1 MFPFRFFVQTFGVI
15 TVIFDLAKNAEESG
29 KYEDAIKSYKEVLN
43 VFEQALGA
51 EDEQTKEVYTNIGM
65 CYKALGKNEEALTYL
80 TKALSSSNTTSVVPK
95 QDTAIE
101 KQETSEEEL
110 EEAYR
115 LHKEAIRLQE
125 KGMTSKHK
133 KNYNEAINYYED
145 ALKIL
150 KKVLGNNPANIG
162 AGYRDIGECYYY
174 LDKIDQAINYYKDAL
189 KIFDQSFDFD
199 NVYSADLYYKIGVCY
214 SEINKDEIALYY
226 LRKALRIFKM
236 NNDEDEERVIE
247 TINEIKE
254 KFYGDSLVEYE
265 EDDEYD
271 EEDDE
276 YDEEDYEYDEEY
288 SVEKAPKI
296 SELSDYGD
304 NYSDSGFWNKVKKLG
319 KKVLKPALLLYYV
332 MKEPST
338 PFDTKGL
345 IIGAL
350 GYLILPIDLIPD
362 FIPVAGYTD
371 DLTALLAVVKMCKEH
386 ITPEIERKVRK
397 YLGE

>member
-1 MFPFRFFVQTFGVI
+1 MGNNDTNFKLAN
-15 TVIFDLAKNAEESG
+15 VIFDLAKNSEESG

-80 TKALSSSNTTSVVPK
+80 TKALSSSNTTSVV
-95 QDTAIE
+95 Q
-101 KQETSEEEL
+101 KQETAIAKQETNEEES

-115 LHKEAIRLQE
+115 LHREAIRL
-125 KGMTSKHK
+125 KGEGITCQYK

-145 ALKIL
+145 AVKIL
-150 KKVLGNNPANIG
+150 KKVLGNNHVEIG

-174 LDKIDQAINYYKDAL
+174 FDKIDEAINYYKDAL

-199 NVYSADLYYKIGVCY
+199 NVYSADLYHKIGVCY
-214 SEINKDEIALYY
+214 LEINKVEIALYY

-236 NNDEDEERVIE
+236 NNDEYEEEGVIE

-265 EDDEYD
+265 EEDEYD
-271 EEDDE
+271 EEDCE
-276 YDEEDYEYDEEY
+276 YDEEDEYEEEY
-288 SVEKAPKI
+288 TEEKVPKI

-319 KKVLKPALLLYYV
+319 KKVLKPALQLYYV
-332 MKEPST
+332 MKESST
-338 PFDTKGL
+338 PLDTKGL
-345 IIGAL
+345 IIGTL

-371 DLTALLAVVKMCKEH
+371 DLAALLAVVKMCKEH

-397 YLGE
+397 DLGE

>member
-1 MFPFRFFVQTFGVI
+1 MGNNDTNLKLAN
-15 TVIFDLAKNAEESG
+15 VIFDLAKNSEESG

-80 TKALSSSNTTSVVPK
+80 TKALSSSNTTSEV
-95 QDTAIE
+95 A
-101 KQETSEEEL
+101 KQETAIAKQETNEEES

-115 LHKEAIRLQE
+115 LHREAIRLRGE
-125 KGMTSKHK
+125 GITSKHK

-145 ALKIL
+145 AVKIL
-150 KKVLGNNPANIG
+150 KKVLGNNHADIG
-162 AGYRDIGECYYY
+162 AEYRNIGECYYY

-214 SEINKDEIALYY
+214 SKINKVEIALYY

-265 EDDEYD
+265 EEDEYD
-271 EEDDE
+271 EEDC
-276 YDEEDYEYDEEY
+276 EYDEEY

-319 KKVLKPALLLYYV
+319 KKVLKPALQLYYV
-332 MKEPST
+332 MKESST
-338 PFDTKGL
+338 PLDTKGL

-397 YLGE
+397 DLGE

>member
-1 MFPFRFFVQTFGVI
+1 MENNDTNLKLAN
-15 TVIFDLAKNAEESG
+15 VIFDLAKNAEESG

-51 EDEQTKEVYTNIGM
+51 EDEKTKEVYTNIGM

-80 TKALSSSNTTSVVPK
+80 TKALSSSNTTSEV
-95 QDTAIE
+95 A
-101 KQETSEEEL
+101 KQETAIAKQETNEEEL
-110 EEAYR
+110 NEEEFRELKEAYR
-115 LHKEAIRLQE
+115 LIGEGI
-125 KGMTSKHK
+125 TSKYK

-145 ALKIL
+145 ALKIF
-150 KKVLGNNPANIG
+150 KKVLRNNGGEIG
-162 AGYRDIGECYYY
+162 GVYRYIGECYYY
-174 LDKIDQAINYYKDAL
+174 LDKIDEAINYYKDAL
-189 KIFDQSFDFD
+189 KNFDQLLDFD
-199 NVYSADLYYKIGVCY
+199 NVVSADLYYKIGVCY

-265 EDDEYD
+265 EDEYE
-271 EEDDE
+271 EEDCE

-288 SVEKAPKI
+288 SVEKAPRT
-296 SELSDYGD
+296 SELSGYGD

-319 KKVLKPALLLYYV
+319 KKVLKPALQLYYV
-332 MKEPST
+332 MKESST
-338 PFDTKGL
+338 PLDTKGL

-362 FIPVAGYTD
+362 FIPAAGYTD
-371 DLTALLAVVKMCKEH
+371 DLAALLAVVKMCKEH

-397 YLGE
+397 DLGE

>member
-1 MFPFRFFVQTFGVI
+1 
-15 TVIFDLAKNAEESG
+15 VIFDLAKNAEESG

-80 TKALSSSNTTSVVPK
+80 TKALSSSNTTSEAPK

-101 KQETSEEEL
+101 KQETNEEES

-115 LHKEAIRLQE
+115 LEIEANRLRGEAI
-125 KGMTSKHK
+125 TSKHK

-150 KKVLGNNPANIG
+150 KKVLGNNNVNIG

-174 LDKIDQAINYYKDAL
+174 LDKIDEAINYYKDAL
-189 KIFDQSFDFD
+189 KIFDQYFDFD
-199 NVYSADLYYKIGVCY
+199 NVYSADVYYKIGVCY
-214 SEINKDEIALYY
+214 SEINKVEIALYY

-271 EEDDE
+271 EED
-276 YDEEDYEYDEEY
+276 YEYDEEY
-288 SVEKAPKI
+288 SVEKSPKI
-296 SELSDYGD
+296 SELSGYGD

-319 KKVLKPALLLYYV
+319 KKVLKPALQLYYV
-332 MKEPST
+332 MKESST
-338 PFDTKGL
+338 PLDTKGL

-371 DLTALLAVVKMCKEH
+371 DLAALLAVVKMCKEH

-397 YLGE
+397 DLGE

>member
-1 MFPFRFFVQTFGVI
+1 MGNNDTNLKLAN
-15 TVIFDLAKNAEESG
+15 VIFDLAKNAEESG

-80 TKALSSSNTTSVVPK
+80 TKALSSSNTTSEV
-95 QDTAIE
+95 Q
-101 KQETSEEEL
+101 KQETAIAKQETNEEES

-115 LHKEAIRLQE
+115 LEIEANRLRE
-125 KGMTSKHK
+125 KGITCQYK

-145 ALKIL
+145 AVKIL
-150 KKVLGNNPANIG
+150 KKVLGNNHVEIG
-162 AGYRDIGECYYY
+162 AGYRDIGKCYYY
-174 LDKIDQAINYYKDAL
+174 LDKIDEAINYYKDAL

-214 SEINKDEIALYY
+214 SEINKVEIALYY

-265 EDDEYD
+265 ED
-271 EEDDE
+271 
-276 YDEEDYEYDEEY
+276 YEYDEEY
-288 SVEKAPKI
+288 TEEKAPKI

-319 KKVLKPALLLYYV
+319 KKVLKPALQLYYV
-332 MKEPST
+332 MKESST
-338 PFDTKGL
+338 PLDTKGL

-362 FIPVAGYTD
+362 FIPAAGYTD
-371 DLTALLAVVKMCKEH
+371 DLAALLAVVKMCKEH

-397 YLGE
+397 DLGE

>member
-1 MFPFRFFVQTFGVI
+1 MENNDTNLKLAN
-15 TVIFDLAKNAEESG
+15 VIFDLAKNSEESG

-80 TKALSSSNTTSVVPK
+80 TKALSNGNTASVVPK
-95 QDTAIE
+95 QETAIE
-101 KQETSEEEL
+101 KQETNEEES

-115 LHKEAIRLQE
+115 LEIEANRLRGEAI
-125 KGMTSKHK
+125 TSKHK

-150 KKVLGNNPANIG
+150 KKVLGNNNVNIG

-174 LDKIDQAINYYKDAL
+174 LDKIDEAINYYKDAL
-189 KIFDQSFDFD
+189 KIFDKSFDFD
-199 NVYSADLYYKIGVCY
+199 NVLSAALYYEIGVCY
-214 SEINKDEIALYY
+214 SEINKVEIALYY

-271 EEDDE
+271 EEDCE
-276 YDEEDYEYDEEY
+276 YDEEDCEYDEEY
-288 SVEKAPKI
+288 TEEKVPKI

-319 KKVLKPALLLYYV
+319 KKVLKPALQLYYV
-332 MKEPST
+332 MKESST
-338 PFDTKGL
+338 PLDTKGL

-371 DLTALLAVVKMCKEH
+371 DLAALLAVVKMCKEH

-397 YLGE
+397 DLGE

>member
-1 MFPFRFFVQTFGVI
+1 MGNNDTNLKLAN
-15 TVIFDLAKNAEESG
+15 VIFDLAKNAEESG

-80 TKALSSSNTTSVVPK
+80 TKALSSSNTTSEV
-95 QDTAIE
+95 Q
-101 KQETSEEEL
+101 KQETAIAKQEINEEES

-115 LHKEAIRLQE
+115 LHLEAIRL
-125 KGMTSKHK
+125 KGEGITCQYK

-145 ALKIL
+145 ALKIK
-150 KKVLGNNPANIG
+150 KKVLGNNHVDIG

-174 LDKIDQAINYYKDAL
+174 LDKIDEAINYYKDAL
-189 KIFDQSFDFD
+189 KIFDQYFDFD
-199 NVYSADLYYKIGVCY
+199 NVYSADVYYKIGVCY
-214 SEINKDEIALYY
+214 SKINKVEIALYY

-236 NNDEDEERVIE
+236 SNDEDEERVIE

-265 EDDEYD
+265 EEDEYD
-271 EEDDE
+271 EEDC
-276 YDEEDYEYDEEY
+276 EYDEEY
-288 SVEKAPKI
+288 TEEKVPKT

-319 KKVLKPALLLYYV
+319 KKVLKPALQLYYV
-332 MKEPST
+332 MKESST
-338 PFDTKGL
+338 PLDTKGL

-371 DLTALLAVVKMCKEH
+371 DLAALLAVVKMCKEH

-397 YLGE
+397 DLGE

>member
-1 MFPFRFFVQTFGVI
+1 MGNNDTNLKLAN
-15 TVIFDLAKNAEESG
+15 VIFDLAKNAEESG

-51 EDEQTKEVYTNIGM
+51 EDEKTKEVYTNIGM

-80 TKALSSSNTTSVVPK
+80 AKALSSSNTTSVV
-95 QDTAIE
+95 Q
-101 KQETSEEEL
+101 KQETAIAKQETNEEEL

-115 LHKEAIRLQE
+115 LHKEAIRL
-125 KGMTSKHK
+125 KGEGITSEYK

-150 KKVLGNNPANIG
+150 KKVLGNNHVDIG
-162 AGYRDIGECYYY
+162 AGYRDIGKCYYY

-214 SEINKDEIALYY
+214 SEINKVEIALYY

-265 EDDEYD
+265 EE
-271 EEDDE
+271 DE

-288 SVEKAPKI
+288 SVEKAPRT
-296 SELSDYGD
+296 SELSGYGD

-319 KKVLKPALLLYYV
+319 KKVLKPALQLYYV
-332 MKEPST
+332 MKESST
-338 PFDTKGL
+338 PLDTKAL

-350 GYLILPIDLIPD
+350 GYLILPVDLIPD
-362 FIPVAGYTD
+362 FIPAAGYTD
-371 DLTALLAVVKMCKEH
+371 DLAALLAVVKMCKEH

-397 YLGE
+397 DLGE

>member
-1 MFPFRFFVQTFGVI
+1 MGNNDTNLKLAN
-15 TVIFDLAKNAEESG
+15 VIFDLAKNAEESG
-29 KYEDAIKSYKEVLN
+29 KYEDAIKSYKEALN

-51 EDEQTKEVYTNIGM
+51 ENEQTKEVYTNIGM

-95 QDTAIE
+95 QETAIE
-101 KQETSEEEL
+101 KQETNEEEL
-110 EEAYR
+110 NEEAYR
-115 LHKEAIRLQE
+115 LEIEANRLRGE
-125 KGMTSKHK
+125 GITSEYK

-150 KKVLGNNPANIG
+150 KKVLGNNNVNIG

-174 LDKIDQAINYYKDAL
+174 LDKIDEAINYYKDAL
-189 KIFDQSFDFD
+189 KIFDQYFDFD

-214 SEINKDEIALYY
+214 SEINKVEIALYY

-265 EDDEYD
+265 EE
-271 EEDDE
+271 DE

-288 SVEKAPKI
+288 SVEKSPKI
-296 SELSDYGD
+296 SELSGYGD

-319 KKVLKPALLLYYV
+319 KKVLKPALQLYYV
-332 MKEPST
+332 MKESST
-338 PFDTKGL
+338 PLDTKGL

-371 DLTALLAVVKMCKEH
+371 DLAALLAVVKMCKEH

-397 YLGE
+397 DLGE

>member
-1 MFPFRFFVQTFGVI
+1 MGNNDTNLKLAN
-15 TVIFDLAKNAEESG
+15 VIFDLAKNAEESG

-51 EDEQTKEVYTNIGM
+51 EDEKTKEVYTNIGM
-65 CYKALGKNEEALTYL
+65 CYKALGNNEEALTYL
-80 TKALSSSNTTSVVPK
+80 TKALSNGNTTSVVQK

-101 KQETSEEEL
+101 KQDTNEEEL
-110 EEAYR
+110 EEEYRLKKEAYR
-115 LHKEAIRLQE
+115 LKE
-125 KGMTSKHK
+125 KGITSEYKE
-133 KNYNEAINYYED
+133 NYNEAINYYEN
-145 ALKIL
+145 ALKIF
-150 KKVLGNNPANIG
+150 KKVLGNNHGEIG
-162 AGYRDIGECYYY
+162 DGYRKIGKCYYY

-189 KIFDQSFDFD
+189 KIFDKSFDFD
-199 NVYSADLYYKIGVCY
+199 NVLSAALYYEIGVCY
-214 SEINKDEIALYY
+214 SEINKVEIALYY

-265 EDDEYD
+265 EEDEYD
-271 EEDDE
+271 EEDCE

-319 KKVLKPALLLYYV
+319 KKVLKPALQLYYV

-362 FIPVAGYTD
+362 FIPAAGYTD
-371 DLTALLAVVKMCKEH
+371 DLAALLAVVKMCKEH

-397 YLGE
+397 DLGE

>member
-1 MFPFRFFVQTFGVI
+1 MGNNDTNLKLAN
-15 TVIFDLAKNAEESG
+15 VIFDLAKNAEESG

-80 TKALSSSNTTSVVPK
+80 TKALSSSNTTSVVQK
-95 QDTAIE
+95 QETAIE
-101 KQETSEEEL
+101 KQETNEEES

-115 LHKEAIRLQE
+115 LEIEANRLRE
-125 KGMTSKHK
+125 KGITSEHK

-150 KKVLGNNPANIG
+150 KKVFGNNHANIG

-174 LDKIDQAINYYKDAL
+174 LDKIDEAINYYKDAL

-199 NVYSADLYYKIGVCY
+199 NVYSADVYYKIGVCY
-214 SEINKDEIALYY
+214 SEINKVEIALYY

-236 NNDEDEERVIE
+236 SNDEDEEERVIE

-265 EDDEYD
+265 ED
-271 EEDDE
+271 
-276 YDEEDYEYDEEY
+276 YEYDEEY
-288 SVEKAPKI
+288 TEEKVPKI

-319 KKVLKPALLLYYV
+319 KKVLKPALQLYYV
-332 MKEPST
+332 MKESST

-371 DLTALLAVVKMCKEH
+371 DLAALLAVVKMCKEH

-397 YLGE
+397 DLGE

>member
-1 MFPFRFFVQTFGVI
+1 MGNNDTNLKLAN
-15 TVIFDLAKNAEESG
+15 VIFDLAKNAEESG

-80 TKALSSSNTTSVVPK
+80 TKVLSSSNTTSVV
-95 QDTAIE
+95 Q
-101 KQETSEEEL
+101 KQETAIAKQETNEEEL
-110 EEAYR
+110 EEEYR
-115 LHKEAIRLQE
+115 LKKEAIRLKE
-125 KGMTSKHK
+125 KGITSEYKE
-133 KNYNEAINYYED
+133 NYNEAINYYED
-145 ALKIL
+145 ALKIK
-150 KKVLGNNPANIG
+150 KKVLGNNHVEIG
-162 AGYRDIGECYYY
+162 AGYRDIGKCYYY
-174 LDKIDQAINYYKDAL
+174 LDKIDEAINYYKDAL

-214 SEINKDEIALYY
+214 SEINKVEIALYY

-265 EDDEYD
+265 ED
-271 EEDDE
+271 
-276 YDEEDYEYDEEY
+276 YEYDEEY
-288 SVEKAPKI
+288 TEEKAPKI

-319 KKVLKPALLLYYV
+319 KKVLKPALQLYYV
-332 MKEPST
+332 MKESST
-338 PFDTKGL
+338 PLDTKGL

-362 FIPVAGYTD
+362 FIPAAGYTD
-371 DLTALLAVVKMCKEH
+371 DLAALLAVVKMCKEH

-397 YLGE
+397 DLGE

>member
-1 MFPFRFFVQTFGVI
+1 MENNDTNLKLAN
-15 TVIFDLAKNAEESG
+15 VIFDLAKNSEESG

-80 TKALSSSNTTSVVPK
+80 TKALSSSNTTSVVQK
-95 QDTAIE
+95 QETAIE
-101 KQETSEEEL
+101 KQDTNEEES

-115 LHKEAIRLQE
+115 LHIEAIRL
-125 KGMTSKHK
+125 KGEGITSEYKE
-133 KNYNEAINYYED
+133 NYNEAINYYED

-150 KKVLGNNPANIG
+150 KKVLGNNHVDIG
-162 AGYRDIGECYYY
+162 AGYRDIGKCYYY
-174 LDKIDQAINYYKDAL
+174 LDKIDEAINYYKDAL

-214 SEINKDEIALYY
+214 SEINKVEIALYY

-265 EDDEYD
+265 EEDEYD
-271 EEDDE
+271 EEDC
-276 YDEEDYEYDEEY
+276 EYDEEY
-288 SVEKAPKI
+288 TEEKAPKI

-319 KKVLKPALLLYYV
+319 KKVLKPALQLYYV

-397 YLGE
+397 DLGE

>member
-1 MFPFRFFVQTFGVI
+1 MGNNDTNLKLAN
-15 TVIFDLAKNAEESG
+15 VIFDLAKNAEESG

-80 TKALSSSNTTSVVPK
+80 TKALSSGNTTSEVPK
-95 QDTAIE
+95 QETAIE
-101 KQETSEEEL
+101 KQETNEEEL

-125 KGMTSKHK
+125 KGITSEYK

-150 KKVLGNNPANIG
+150 KKVLGNNHVDIG
-162 AGYRDIGECYYY
+162 AGYRDIGKCYYY

-214 SEINKDEIALYY
+214 SEINKVEIALYY

-271 EEDDE
+271 EEDC
-276 YDEEDYEYDEEY
+276 EYDEEY
-288 SVEKAPKI
+288 TEEKAPKI

-319 KKVLKPALLLYYV
+319 KKVLKPALQLYYV
-332 MKEPST
+332 MKESST
-338 PFDTKGL
+338 PLDTKGL

-350 GYLILPIDLIPD
+350 GYLILPVDLIPD
-362 FIPVAGYTD
+362 FIPAAGYTD
-371 DLTALLAVVKMCKEH
+371 DLAALLAVVKMCKEH

-397 YLGE
+397 DLGE

>member
-1 MFPFRFFVQTFGVI
+1 
-15 TVIFDLAKNAEESG
+15 
-29 KYEDAIKSYKEVLN
+29 
-43 VFEQALGA
+43 
-51 EDEQTKEVYTNIGM
+51 M

-80 TKALSSSNTTSVVPK
+80 TKALSSSNTTSVVQK
-95 QDTAIE
+95 QETAIE
-101 KQETSEEEL
+101 KQDTNEEES

-115 LHKEAIRLQE
+115 LEIEANRLRGEAI
-125 KGMTSKHK
+125 TSEHK

-150 KKVLGNNPANIG
+150 KKVLGNNHVNIG

-174 LDKIDQAINYYKDAL
+174 LDKIDEAINYYKDAL
-189 KIFDQSFDFD
+189 KIFDQYFDFD
-199 NVYSADLYYKIGVCY
+199 NVYSADVYYKIGVCY
-214 SEINKDEIALYY
+214 SKINKVEIALYY

-265 EDDEYD
+265 EEDEYD
-271 EEDDE
+271 EEDCE

-319 KKVLKPALLLYYV
+319 KKVLKPALQLYYV
-332 MKEPST
+332 MKESST
-338 PFDTKGL
+338 PLDTKGL

-350 GYLILPIDLIPD
+350 GYLILPVDLIPD
-362 FIPVAGYTD
+362 FIPAAGYTD
-371 DLTALLAVVKMCKEH
+371 DLAALLAVVKMCKEH

-397 YLGE
+397 DLGE

>member
-1 MFPFRFFVQTFGVI
+1 
-15 TVIFDLAKNAEESG
+15 
-29 KYEDAIKSYKEVLN
+29 
-43 VFEQALGA
+43 
-51 EDEQTKEVYTNIGM
+51 M

-80 TKALSSSNTTSVVPK
+80 TKALSNGNTASVVQK

-101 KQETSEEEL
+101 KQETNEEEL

-115 LHKEAIRLQE
+115 LHKEAIRL
-125 KGMTSKHK
+125 KGEGITSEYK
-133 KNYNEAINYYED
+133 KNYNEAINYYE
-145 ALKIL
+145 
-150 KKVLGNNPANIG
+150 
-162 AGYRDIGECYYY
+162 
-174 LDKIDQAINYYKDAL
+174 DAL

-214 SEINKDEIALYY
+214 SEINKVEIALYY

-265 EDDEYD
+265 EE
-271 EEDDE
+271 DE

-288 SVEKAPKI
+288 SVEKVPRT
-296 SELSDYGD
+296 SELSGYGD

-319 KKVLKPALLLYYV
+319 KKVLKPALQLYYV
-332 MKEPST
+332 MKESST
-338 PFDTKGL
+338 PLDTKGL

-350 GYLILPIDLIPD
+350 GYLILPVDLIPD
-362 FIPVAGYTD
+362 FIPAAGYTD
-371 DLTALLAVVKMCKEH
+371 DLAALLAVVKMCKEH

-397 YLGE
+397 DLGE

>member
-1 MFPFRFFVQTFGVI
+1 MENNDTNLKLAN
-15 TVIFDLAKNAEESG
+15 VIFDLAKNAEESG
-29 KYEDAIKSYKEVLN
+29 KYEDAIKSYKEALN

-51 EDEQTKEVYTNIGM
+51 EDEKTKEVYTNIGM

-80 TKALSSSNTTSVVPK
+80 TKALSSSNTTSVVQK
-95 QDTAIE
+95 QETAIE
-101 KQETSEEEL
+101 KQETNEEES

-115 LHKEAIRLQE
+115 LEIEANRLRGE
-125 KGMTSKHK
+125 GITSEYK

-150 KKVLGNNPANIG
+150 KKVLGNNNVNIG

-174 LDKIDQAINYYKDAL
+174 LDKIDEAINYYKDAL
-189 KIFDQSFDFD
+189 KIFDQYFDFD

-214 SEINKDEIALYY
+214 SEINKVEIALYY

-265 EDDEYD
+265 EDC
-271 EEDDE
+271 
-276 YDEEDYEYDEEY
+276 EYDEEY
-288 SVEKAPKI
+288 TEEKVPKI

-319 KKVLKPALLLYYV
+319 KKVLKPALQLYYV
-332 MKEPST
+332 MKESST
-338 PFDTKGL
+338 PLDTKGL

-371 DLTALLAVVKMCKEH
+371 DLAALLAVVKMCKEH

-397 YLGE
+397 DLGE

>member
-1 MFPFRFFVQTFGVI
+1 MENNDTNLKLAN
-15 TVIFDLAKNAEESG
+15 VIFDLAKNSEESG

-80 TKALSSSNTTSVVPK
+80 TKALSSSNTTSEV
-95 QDTAIE
+95 Q
-101 KQETSEEEL
+101 KQETAIAKQEINEEES

-115 LHKEAIRLQE
+115 LHLEAIRL
-125 KGMTSKHK
+125 KGEGITCQYK

-145 ALKIL
+145 AVKIL
-150 KKVLGNNPANIG
+150 KKVLGNNHVEIG

-174 LDKIDQAINYYKDAL
+174 FDKIDEAINYYKDAL

-199 NVYSADLYYKIGVCY
+199 NVYSADLYHKIGVCY
-214 SEINKDEIALYY
+214 SEINKVEIALYY

-236 NNDEDEERVIE
+236 NNDEYEEEGVIE

-254 KFYGDSLVEYE
+254 KFYGNSLVEYE
-265 EDDEYD
+265 EEDEYD
-271 EEDDE
+271 EEDCE
-276 YDEEDYEYDEEY
+276 YDEEDEYDEEY

-319 KKVLKPALLLYYV
+319 KKVLKPALQLYYV
-332 MKEPST
+332 MKESST
-338 PFDTKGL
+338 PLDTKGL

-371 DLTALLAVVKMCKEH
+371 DLAALLAVVKMCKEH

-397 YLGE
+397 DLGE

>member
-1 MFPFRFFVQTFGVI
+1 MENNDTNLKLAN
-15 TVIFDLAKNAEESG
+15 VIFDLAKNAEESG
-29 KYEDAIKSYKEVLN
+29 KYEDAIKSYKEALN

-51 EDEQTKEVYTNIGM
+51 EDEKTKEVYTNIGM

-80 TKALSSSNTTSVVPK
+80 TKALSNGNTTSVVPK
-95 QDTAIE
+95 QETAIA
-101 KQETSEEEL
+101 KQETNEAEL
-110 EEAYR
+110 EEAYK
-115 LHKEAIRLQE
+115 LKE
-125 KGMTSKHK
+125 KGHESHNKE
-133 KNYNEAINYYED
+133 NYNE
-145 ALKIL
+145 
-150 KKVLGNNPANIG
+150 
-162 AGYRDIGECYYY
+162 
-174 LDKIDQAINYYKDAL
+174 AINYYKDAL
-189 KIFDQSFDFD
+189 KIFDKSFDFD
-199 NVYSADLYYKIGVCY
+199 NVLSAALYYEIGVCY
-214 SEINKDEIALYY
+214 SEINKVEIALYY

-271 EEDDE
+271 EEDCE

-319 KKVLKPALLLYYV
+319 KKVLKPALQLYYV

-362 FIPVAGYTD
+362 FIPAAGYTD
-371 DLTALLAVVKMCKEH
+371 DLAALLAVVKMCKEH

-397 YLGE
+397 DLGE

>member
-1 MFPFRFFVQTFGVI
+1 MENNDTNLKLAN
-15 TVIFDLAKNAEESG
+15 VIFDLAKNAEESG
-29 KYEDAIKSYKEVLN
+29 KYEDAIKSYKEALN
-43 VFEQALGA
+43 VFEQALGE

-65 CYKALGKNEEALTYL
+65 CYKSLGKNEEALTYL
-80 TKALSSSNTTSVVPK
+80 TKALSSSNTTSEVAK
-95 QDTAIE
+95 QETAIE
-101 KQETSEEEL
+101 KQDTNEEES

-115 LHKEAIRLQE
+115 LHREAIRL
-125 KGMTSKHK
+125 KGEGITSEYK
-133 KNYNEAINYYED
+133 KNYNEAINYYE
-145 ALKIL
+145 
-150 KKVLGNNPANIG
+150 
-162 AGYRDIGECYYY
+162 
-174 LDKIDQAINYYKDAL
+174 DAL

-214 SEINKDEIALYY
+214 SEINKVEIALYY

-271 EEDDE
+271 EEDCEYDEEDE
-276 YDEEDYEYDEEY
+276 YDEEYTEEK
-288 SVEKAPKI
+288 VPKI

-319 KKVLKPALLLYYV
+319 KKVLKPALQLYYV
-332 MKEPST
+332 MKESST
-338 PFDTKGL
+338 PLDTKGL

-371 DLTALLAVVKMCKEH
+371 DLAALLAVVKMCNEH

-397 YLGE
+397 DLGE